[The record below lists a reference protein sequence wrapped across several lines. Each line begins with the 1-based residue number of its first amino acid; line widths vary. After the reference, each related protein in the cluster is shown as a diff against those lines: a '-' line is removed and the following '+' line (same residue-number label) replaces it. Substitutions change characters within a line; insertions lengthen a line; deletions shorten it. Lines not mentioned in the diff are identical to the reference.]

1 MHAATEQLVYT
12 PEFVDALD
20 HLNRGENL
28 FLTGKAGTGKSTL
41 IRTFL
46 AQSSRNAIVVA
57 PTGIA
62 ALNVDGYTIHRLFSF
77 HKDTTVEFVQ
87 SSDYFPR
94 RFAQALKEIDTL
106 IIDEA
111 SMVRA
116 DMFDCIAIALQRFG
130 PHPNLPFG
138 GVQVVLVGDL
148 FQLPPVVLESEQE
161 FFATTYESQYFFSA
175 THYEPQDFPAVQ
187 LTTVFRQVG
196 DTQFVDLLNQVREG
210 VMLDGARAELNER
223 VDADFHPPLDEFWLT
238 LTTTNKSADKRN
250 RETLATLTGP
260 EESFY
265 SIMRGDFDGFEK
277 PVEEQVNYKTG
288 AQVMMVTNDPANRW
302 VNGTIG
308 RVVAHKYQDGSPLV
322 SVQLTDGKIVEV
334 GPHTWDVTRPVSSG
348 GRLIHEVIGTYTQL
362 PFRLAWAITI
372 HKSQGQTLDRVV
384 VDLTGGAF
392 AYGQLY
398 VALSRCTA
406 LSGLVLTKAVRARDL
421 QVDQRIRRFLSAGAN
436 PGAARSNVYLGV
448 CAVGREGRMWRPRP
462 VEIALV
468 TDDGVELSTF
478 INPDQDLGNA
488 RVDYDISA
496 AHIQFA
502 PTLVQAWAVLSPYLA
517 GRTPVGVEIDR
528 LLSHIDYELKRH
540 GYVVSMPVGTDLDP
554 WRQGLVASKAPGT
567 SGYVGGNRTALDR
580 ARAAR
585 DLFWRGGVREESGD
599 VFYDAE
605 PAPGYLLPR
614 ELDPVS
620 FVVGG
625 VAEAGS
631 SLEQEL
637 VHALRALAQNNGLS
651 AQAQGVMRG
660 VEAVTGQEILPI
672 QSEHTEPE
680 QPTQDI
686 GQVLVPGAVVCFTGT
701 VFDARGWEIDR
712 EVLEDLASERGLKAE
727 PTVTKSRLTALI
739 VAESGTQSNK
749 AKSANRFGKPIFT
762 AAEFLAWTEGKHL
775 IPEGSHLHST
785 PDRSGHT
792 EVQILNMFQ
801 SVRQQDPYS
810 AVLSSR

>member
-210 VMLDGARAELNER
+210 VMLDGARAELNDR
-223 VDADFHPPLDEFWLT
+223 VDADFQPPLDEFWLT

-288 AQVMMVTNDPANRW
+288 AQVMMVTNDPAGRW

-308 RVVAHKYQDGSPLV
+308 RVVAHKFQDGAPVV
-322 SVQLTDGKIVEV
+322 SVELTHGKTVEV
-334 GPHTWDVTRPVSSG
+334 GPHTWDVTRPMSSG
-348 GRLIHEVIGTYTQL
+348 GRLVHEVIGTYTQL

-398 VALSRCTA
+398 VALSRCTS

-421 QVDQRIRRFLSAGAN
+421 QVDQRIRRFLSADAASGA
-436 PGAARSNVYLGV
+436 GRANVYLGV

-462 VEIALV
+462 VEFALV

-478 INPDQDLGNA
+478 INPDMDLGNA
-488 RVDYDISA
+488 RIDHDISA
-496 AHIQFA
+496 AQIQLA
-502 PTLVQAWAVLSPYLA
+502 PTLVQAWAALAPYLA
-517 GRTPVGVEIDR
+517 GRTPVGVDVDR
-528 LLSHIDYELKRH
+528 MLSHIDYELKRH

-554 WRQGLVASKAPGT
+554 WRKGIAAATGPAGST
-567 SGYVGGNRTALDR
+567 RTALDR

-585 DLFWRGGVREESGD
+585 DLFWRGGAQEESGD
-599 VFYDAE
+599 RFYDAE
-605 PAPGYLLPR
+605 PLPGFLLPR
-614 ELDPVS
+614 ELEPVS

-625 VAEAGS
+625 IAEADS

-637 VHALRALAQNNGLS
+637 VSALRKLAQNTGLS
-651 AQAQGVMRG
+651 DHAQAVLRG
-660 VEAVTGQEILPI
+660 VETITGQEILLIEPGAVDAEPI
-672 QSEHTEPE
+672 AQEIS
-680 QPTQDI
+680 
-686 GQVLVPGAVVCFTGT
+686 QVLVPGAVVCFTGT

-712 EVLEDLASERGLKAE
+712 EVFENLAVERGLKAE

-739 VAESGTQSNK
+739 VAEAGTQSNK
-749 AKSANRFGKPIFT
+749 AKSAARFGKPIFT
-762 AAEFLAWTEGKHL
+762 TAEFLAWTEGKQL
-775 IPEGSHLHST
+775 PSE
-785 PDRSGHT
+785 SGQSRPAD
-792 EVQILNMFQ
+792 VQILHMYQ
-801 SVRQQDPYS
+801 KAIH
-810 AVLSSR
+810 AVSPATV

>member
-1 MHAATEQLVYT
+1 MHTVTQQLVYT
-12 PEFVDALD
+12 PEFVDALA

-46 AQSSRNAIVVA
+46 AQNGRNAIVVA

-77 HKDTTVEFVQ
+77 HKDTTVEYVK
-87 SSDYFPR
+87 SDDYYPR

-148 FQLPPVVLESEQE
+148 FQLPPVVLDSEQE
-161 FFATTYESQYFFSA
+161 FFATTYDSQYFFSA
-175 THYEPQDFPAVQ
+175 THFESQEFPAVQ

-210 VMLDGARAELNER
+210 VMLEGARSELNDR
-223 VDADFHPPLDEFWLT
+223 VDADFQPPLDEFWLT

-250 RETLATLTGP
+250 RETLAKLPGP
-260 EESFY
+260 QETFH

-288 AQVMMVTNDPANRW
+288 AQVMMVTNDPTNRW

-308 RVVAHKYQDGSPLV
+308 RVVAHKFQDGSPLV
-322 SVQLTDGKIVEV
+322 SVELTDGKIVEV
-334 GPHTWDVTRPVSSG
+334 GPHIWDVTRPVSSG

-421 QVDQRIRRFLSAGAN
+421 QVDQRIRRFLSAEAN

-448 CAVGREGRMWRPRP
+448 CAVGQEGRMWRPRP

-488 RVDYDISA
+488 RIDYDISA
-496 AHIQFA
+496 AQIQFA
-502 PTLVQAWAVLSPYLA
+502 PTLVQAWAALSPYLA
-517 GRTPVGVEIDR
+517 GRTPVGVNIDR

-554 WRQGLVASKAPGT
+554 WRLGSSNGTGPGNNWNT
-567 SGYVGGNRTALDR
+567 NSSRTALGR

-585 DLFWRGGVREESGD
+585 DLFWSGSVREESGD
-599 VFYDAE
+599 IFYDAE
-605 PAPGYLLPR
+605 PLPGYLLPR
-614 ELDPVS
+614 ELEPVS

-625 VAEAGS
+625 VAESGT

-637 VHALRALAQNNGLS
+637 VRTLRALAESTGLS
-651 AQAQGVMRG
+651 AEAQGVIRG
-660 VEAVTGQEILPI
+660 VETVTGQEILPI
-672 QSEHTEPE
+672 QTDQSKP
-680 QPTQDI
+680 QQSPLNI
-686 GQVLVPGAVVCFTGT
+686 AQVLVPGAVVCFTGT
-701 VFDARGWEIDR
+701 VFDASGWEIDR
-712 EVLEDLASERGLKAE
+712 EVLEDLAVQQGLRVE

-739 VAESGTQSNK
+739 VAEAGTQSNK

-762 AAEFLAWTEGKHL
+762 VAEFLALTEGNQNSL
-775 IPEGSHLHST
+775 RPN
-785 PDRSGHT
+785 DSGPL
-792 EVQILNMFQ
+792 EVQILSLYQ
-801 SVRQQDPYS
+801 STQELTRQI
-810 AVLSSR
+810 